1 MSVRHPADGERGR
14 SFAMKITTVKEV
26 RPGERRVALTPDAA
40 SRLVKAGHSVRIEA
54 GAGEGGFFSDA
65 SYTDAG
71 AEVLADA
78 GLVLRG
84 SEVALKINPPRGR
97 NGGHEADML
106 PEGSVLIGFL
116 NPLGDL
122 ALIRRLTERQITAF
136 GMELIPRIARAQS
149 MDALT
154 SQASVAGYKAALMAA
169 CGLPRFF
176 PLMTTAAGTLSPAKV
191 LVLGAGVAGLQA
203 IATARR
209 LGAVVEAFDIR
220 PAVREEVQSLGARF
234 LQAELPET
242 YGASGE
248 YAKEVSEEA
257 GRRVR
262 ELLRE
267 HVRQA
272 DAVITTAMVPGKRA
286 PVLVT
291 RDMAESMRKGAVIV
305 DLAAE
310 QGGNCELTQ
319 PGLDVVHGGVTIMG
333 QVNLTSLLSA
343 QASEMYARNITAFLR
358 QIIKGGALNLDFGDE
373 IVSATCVTH
382 GGEIRNDRVR
392 QAVGKA

>member
-1 MSVRHPADGERGR
+1 
-14 SFAMKITTVKEV
+14 MKITAVKEV
-26 RPGERRVALTPDAA
+26 RPGERRVALTPDAVA
-40 SRLVKAGHSVRIEA
+40 RLVKAGFGVRIER
-54 GAGEGGFFSDA
+54 GAGEGAFFSDGA
-65 SYTDAG
+65 YAGSG
-71 AEVLADA
+71 AEVVEDGGLLLREADVTVK
-78 GLVLRG
+78 L
-84 SEVALKINPPRGR
+84 NPPRER
-97 NGGHEADML
+97 SGGHEADL
-106 PEGSVLIGFL
+106 LREGSVLIGFL
-116 NPLGDL
+116 DPFGDPL
-122 ALIRRLTERQITAF
+122 LIRRLAERRITAF

-176 PLMTTAAGTLSPAKV
+176 PLMTTAAGTLSPARV

-220 PAVREEVQSLGARF
+220 PSVRDEVQSLGARF
-234 LQAELPET
+234 LQAELPEG
-242 YGASGE
+242 YGGAGE

-267 HVRQA
+267 HVRQS
-272 DAVITTAMVPGKRA
+272 DAVITTAMVPGRRA

-291 RDMAESMRKGAVIV
+291 RDMAGSMRPGSVVV

-310 QGGNCELTQ
+310 QGGNCELTR
-319 PGLDVVHGGVTIMG
+319 PGLDVVHRGVTVMG
-333 QVNLTSLLSA
+333 QVNLPSLLSS
-343 QASEMYARNITAFLR
+343 QASEMYARNVTARDR
-358 QIIKGGALNLDFGDE
+358 QG
-373 IVSATCVTH
+373 SMRH
-382 GGEIRNDRVR
+382 P
-392 QAVGKA
+392 